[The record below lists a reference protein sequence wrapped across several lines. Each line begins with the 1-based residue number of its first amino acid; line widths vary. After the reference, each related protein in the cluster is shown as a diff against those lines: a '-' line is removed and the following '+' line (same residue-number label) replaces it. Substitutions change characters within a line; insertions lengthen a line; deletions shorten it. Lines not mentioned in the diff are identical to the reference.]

1 MKCKLTEVTTL
12 WYGFRW
18 FFIQTRNILQWTV
31 VSTVRYTKCDNWM
44 METAYSKLNVG
55 NFVKLHN
62 MILTQQQRIVSKGA
76 MNSFKKMFPLAVMHA
91 HCG

>member
-1 MKCKLTEVTTL
+1 
-12 WYGFRW
+12 
-18 FFIQTRNILQWTV
+18 
-31 VSTVRYTKCDNWM
+31 M

-55 NFVKLHN
+55 NFLKLHN

-91 HCG
+91 HRG

>member
-1 MKCKLTEVTTL
+1 
-12 WYGFRW
+12 
-18 FFIQTRNILQWTV
+18 
-31 VSTVRYTKCDNWM
+31 M

-62 MILTQQQRIVSKGA
+62 MILTQQQRIVFKGA